1 MQNKTGLCR
10 FLLPSP
16 LKILICVLQN
26 TLRETDLDDSSV
38 DEKIKVCA

>member
-1 MQNKTGLCR
+1 MQSKTGMYR

-16 LKILICVLQN
+16 SKIRICVLQN
-26 TLRETDLDDSSV
+26 TLRDTDLDDSFV